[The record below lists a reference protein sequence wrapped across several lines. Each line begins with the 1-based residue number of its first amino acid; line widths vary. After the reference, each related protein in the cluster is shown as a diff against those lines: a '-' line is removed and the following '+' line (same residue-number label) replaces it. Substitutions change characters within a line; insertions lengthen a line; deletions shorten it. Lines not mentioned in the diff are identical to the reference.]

1 MTQDA
6 EVKRVDTTQERKYR
20 KMKNYTRGQS

>member
-6 EVKRVDTTQERKYR
+6 EVKRVDTTEARKYR
-20 KMKNYTRGQS
+20 KMKNYRRGQP